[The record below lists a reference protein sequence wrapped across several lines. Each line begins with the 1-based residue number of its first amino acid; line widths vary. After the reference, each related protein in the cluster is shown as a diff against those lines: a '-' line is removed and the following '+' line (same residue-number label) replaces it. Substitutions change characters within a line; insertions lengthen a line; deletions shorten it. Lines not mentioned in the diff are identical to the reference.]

1 MPSQFFGL
9 SIAASGLRAANAAL
23 NTTGNNISNVYTEGY
38 SRQRVTQEAANALRV
53 FATYGCAGAGVDT
66 VAIERVRDSFYDM
79 RFRDNNSTL
88 MEYDIKNYYCDT
100 LQQYFDDDGVS
111 GFAAIFNAFSATLET
126 LSTNRSTTE
135 AKQQFI
141 GAAQKMAEYFNNT
154 AGNLR
159 ELQKDINSEIKIRI
173 DRINS
178 IATELATLNKQINVI
193 EMTGTNARA
202 NELRDKRDLFLDE
215 LSEIVDVET
224 EEFPLTDANNPERET
239 GGTRF
244 IVYIAGG
251 QCLVDNTDF
260 HTLECHSRKD
270 DEKINQMDADG
281 LYNVYWDNGNDFN
294 LNNASMKGSL
304 RGLVAM
310 RDGNNNQAFSGL
322 VTGVAQGVSGTE
334 VKVKVTKEHLKN
346 MDKCTLPNSPTN
358 KGGDILIGNTQFYY
372 TSWEYDEATE
382 TYTFLMN
389 DAKCDSKVTSAMM
402 GKEAEV
408 GKNINY
414 QGIPYYLAQMNEF
427 IRSFSAKVNEIF
439 GKGYDVNGNL
449 FGREKDA
456 AGNYVGNALTFFT
469 AQKPVADEGYSASQ
483 YGLDDFEDSNKYYEM
498 TAFNIQINSKL
509 LADADLL
516 GTKSTADIGVE
527 ECGQV
532 DELKAAL
539 VDKTKFSF
547 RNSTAAEFLDTLLSD
562 VALNASNAKN
572 FYDTYYGIAVTIEN
586 QRASISS
593 VDEDEEAMNMIR
605 YENAYTLSSKM
616 IQTLTEIYDRL
627 ILQTGV

>member
-9 SIAASGLRAANAAL
+9 SIASSGLRAANAAL

-38 SRQRVTQEAANALRV
+38 SRQQVTQEAANALRV

-66 VAIERVRDSFYDM
+66 VAIERVRDAFYDM

-100 LQQYFDDDGVS
+100 LQEYFEDDGVS
-111 GFAAIFNAFSATLET
+111 GFSAIYTAFSTTLET
-126 LSTNRSTTE
+126 LSTNRSSTD
-135 AKQQFI
+135 AKKQFI
-141 GAAQKMAEYFNNT
+141 AAAQKMAEYFNNT
-154 AGNLR
+154 AGNLV
-159 ELQKDINSEIKIRI
+159 ELQKDVNSEIKIRV

-178 IATELATLNKQINVI
+178 ITTEIATINKQINII
-193 EMTGTNARA
+193 EMASTNARA
-202 NELRDKRDLFLDE
+202 NELRDKRDLLLDE
-215 LSEIVDVET
+215 LSEIVDVKT
-224 EEFPLTDANNPERET
+224 EEFPLTDSNNPDRET

-251 QCLVDNTDF
+251 QCVVDNTDF
-260 HTLECHSRKD
+260 HTLECRSRKD

-281 LYNVYWDNGNDFN
+281 LYDVYWDNGNLFN

-304 RGLVAM
+304 RGLIAM

-322 VTGVAQGVSGTE
+322 VTGVSQGVNGTE
-334 VKVKVTKEHLKN
+334 VKVKALKSYLQD

-372 TSWEYDEATE
+372 TSWEYDEATS
-382 TYTFLMN
+382 TYTFIMN
-389 DAKCDSKVTSAMM
+389 DDKCDERVTSAMM

-408 GKNINY
+408 GKDINY

-427 IRSFSAKVNEIF
+427 VRTFSAKVNEIF
-439 GKGYDVNGNL
+439 GKGYDKNGNL
-449 FGREKDA
+449 FGKG
-456 AGNYVGNALTFFT
+456 GNELTFFT
-469 AQKPVADEGYSASQ
+469 AKKPVAEDGDIRSQ
-483 YGLDDFEDSNKYYEM
+483 YGLDDFLDSDGYYEM
-498 TAFNIQINSKL
+498 TAFNIQISNEL

-516 GTKSTADIGVE
+516 GTKSSSDIGVE

-547 RNSTAAEFLDTLLSD
+547 RNATVSEFLDTLLSD
-562 VALNASNAKN
+562 VALNAGNAKD

-586 QRASISS
+586 QRSSISS
-593 VDEDEEAMNMIR
+593 VDEDEEAMNMIK

-616 IQTLTEIYDRL
+616 IQTLTEVYDRL